1 MTQAGDG
8 ALIATN
14 FVDFD
19 SVYGHRRDVFG
30 YAAALEHFDARLPQL
45 LEHLR
50 ADDLLLLS
58 ADHGCDP
65 TWPGSDHT
73 REQVPLLAYSPGLAP
88 RALGKR
94 SSFADLGQGIATHLG
109 LPALSAG
116 RCFLTS
122 QAA

>member
-1 MTQAGDG
+1 M
-8 ALIATN
+8 
-14 FVDFD
+14 
-19 SVYGHRRDVFG
+19 
-30 YAAALEHFDARLPQL
+30 EHFDARLPQVI
-45 LEHLR
+45 ERLR
-50 ADDLLLLS
+50 TDDLLLLS

-73 REQVPLLAYSPGLAP
+73 REQVPLLAYSPGRAP
-88 RALGKR
+88 RALGQR

-122 QAA
+122 